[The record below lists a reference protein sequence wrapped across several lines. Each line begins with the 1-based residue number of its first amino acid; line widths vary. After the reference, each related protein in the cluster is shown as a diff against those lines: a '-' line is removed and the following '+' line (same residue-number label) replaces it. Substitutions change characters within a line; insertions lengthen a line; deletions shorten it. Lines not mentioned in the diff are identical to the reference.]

1 MTKNEIQIFS
11 NPEFG
16 EVRTAKSESGKAF
29 FCLADLCKALE
40 LSQPSRVRERLKSN
54 GLILIK
60 VIDSM
65 GREQEAMFVDEPNL
79 YRCILKS
86 RKKEAEKFQDWV
98 CEEVLPKL
106 RSDGVVMV
114 DRGTESPEEL
124 MARAL
129 SAANEILAKREARIK
144 EVEQSNTLLL
154 EENQEQKEQI
164 ETLQADNESKDKEI
178 KSLLPKAEYYNDVL
192 QSDAT
197 YTVTELSR
205 ELGFGTPASLN
216 RALKEMRIQYKKGEQ
231 WLLHGGYVGKGLTK
245 PRTCVYKETVNDKK
259 TKTITVWTEL
269 GRRWLH
275 DLLKRGYL
283 IPIAAKTQAP
293 KKYASLI

>member
-1 MTKNEIQIFS
+1 MTQNEIQIFS

-60 VIDSM
+60 VSKEVISH
-65 GREQEAMFVDEPNL
+65 GVGTGISKEEEQIFVDEPNL

-114 DRGTESPEEL
+114 DRGNESPEEL

-129 SAANEILAKREARIK
+129 NAANEILAKREARIK
-144 EVEQSNTLLL
+144 EVEQTNTLLL

-164 ETLQADNESKDKEI
+164 EELTVENKEQQGKIETLEADNQTKEQGNPNLNAESG
-178 KSLLPKAEYYNDVL
+178 VL
-192 QSDAT
+192 QRSVAIRCNLYRYPT
-197 YTVTELSR
+197 
-205 ELGFGTPASLN
+205 F
-216 RALKEMRIQYKKGEQ
+216 K
-231 WLLHGGYVGKGLTK
+231 
-245 PRTCVYKETVNDKK
+245 RTRLRVSS
-259 TKTITVWTEL
+259 IT
-269 GRRWLH
+269 
-275 DLLKRGYL
+275 
-283 IPIAAKTQAP
+283 
-293 KKYASLI
+293 